1 MNYGSLKRGE
11 IYYVYKQDAA
21 SIGSEQEAGR
31 PAIIVSNNIGN
42 THSSV
47 VEIVFLTTKPKNE
60 LPTHVT
66 IRSTNRVSVALCEQ
80 ITTIDT
86 CRLGDYVGTVS
97 DFEMSQLELAL
108 VTSLGLETEVVAP
121 AIDVPS
127 YAHELQAA
135 VIERDTYKKLYENLI
150 EKLLN

>member
-1 MNYGSLKRGE
+1 MSYGSLKRGE

-21 SIGSEQEAGR
+21 NVGSEQEAGR
-31 PAIIVSNNIGN
+31 PAIIVSNDIGN
-42 THSSV
+42 THSSI

-86 CRLGDYVGTVS
+86 CRLGDYVGAVS
-97 DFEMSQLELAL
+97 DFEMSQLEIALAI
-108 VTSLGLETEVVAP
+108 SLGLETGTAAP
-121 AIDVPS
+121 AIDAPS